1 MPEIHVLPKDIAE
14 LIAAGEV
21 IERPASVLKELT
33 ENAIDSGAKRITA
46 EMKRGGV
53 LYLRVTDDGCGIA
66 PDQVRTAFL
75 RHATSKI
82 NTAEDLETIFTLG
95 FRGEALAS
103 ICAVSRTEVLTR
115 QAGAEM
121 GVHYAIEGGE
131 ETVCEQSG
139 CPEGTTVIVRDLFYN
154 VPVRAGFLKKDT
166 AEGNAA
172 ANIFQKIA
180 LSHPEIS
187 FRLIRENKTEF
198 VTPGDGELFSA
209 IYAIFGKDF
218 ARDLL
223 PVQYSESENGGIK
236 VSGYVMK
243 PLYARANRSHQ
254 LFFVNGRSVRSFTL
268 ITAIEEAYKT
278 LIMTGKYPA
287 CVLTV
292 TLPPR
297 IVDVNMHP
305 TKAEVRF
312 SDEKRVYNAVYFAVL
327 GSLEQNHLIYEFRLP
342 EDEKPAAVQQRA
354 VQQQIEAPKKPHRDW
369 FAPVAGTDDN
379 TPAPLF
385 QKPVQAQPVIPA
397 ENAPIS
403 ENKPPVSVQT
413 KPEPIAVPK
422 PAAPQPVVTAA
433 PQPSAIS
440 EALKAFPSLTA
451 QAPVP
456 PPPAEPPVM
465 EPEAAEPIAAGAAPE
480 PEKTA
485 AVPIPDELPVAPEAR
500 NQVLSA
506 VRRASIKVV
515 GELFNNYVLAEAGEQ
530 FVMIDKH
537 AAHERILFERFRTR
551 ECKDRQTLLKPVQVL
566 LTADEISALQ
576 ELEDTLEKCG
586 FTFDFSNAPVVQMTG
601 VPLSCAELDLDQI
614 AADLAANC
622 RKHHA
627 QPDLHLLDDMFHDLA
642 CKAAIRAGDHN
653 TLEELQS
660 LAVQVW
666 ENDRIRHCPHGR
678 PVMFLLSKYQ
688 IEKQFKR
695 IQN

>member
-33 ENAIDSGAKRITA
+33 ENAIDAGAKRITA
-46 EMKRGGV
+46 ELKRGGA

-66 PDQVRTAFL
+66 PEQVKTAFL

-82 NTAEDLETIFTLG
+82 QTAEDLETIFTLG

-103 ICAVSRTEVLTR
+103 ICAVSRMEILTR
-115 QAGAEM
+115 QKGAEY
-121 GVHYAIEGGE
+121 GTHYALEGGE
-131 ETVCEQSG
+131 ETAFEQSG
-139 CPEGTTVIVRDLFYN
+139 CPEGTTVVVRDLFYN

-209 IYAIFGKDF
+209 VYAIFGKDF

-223 PVQYSESENGGIK
+223 PVRYQEQENGG
-236 VSGYVMK
+236 VSVEGYVMK
-243 PLYARANRSHQ
+243 PLFARPNRAHQ

-268 ITAIEEAYKT
+268 ISAIEEAYKT

-287 CVLTV
+287 CVLMLRV
-292 TLPPR
+292 SPR

-312 SDEKRVYNAVYFAVL
+312 SDEKRIYNAVYFAVL
-327 GSLEQNHLIYEFRLP
+327 GALEQNHLVYEFQLP
-342 EDEKPAAVQQRA
+342 QQEQPRSSVSGAPAPPAQPKITPQIFTPQRP
-354 VQQQIEAPKKPHRDW
+354 QRDW
-369 FAPVAGTDDN
+369 FAPVAGSDDN

-385 QKPVQAQPVIPA
+385 AKQAVQGSDRQPGRAAEQPAETMPAAQPEQPVPAKPEKIPVP
-397 ENAPIS
+397 ER
-403 ENKPPVSVQT
+403 
-413 KPEPIAVPK
+413 KPEPAK
-422 PAAPQPVVTAA
+422 PV
-433 PQPSAIS
+433 IS
-440 EALKAFPSLTA
+440 EALKAFPDLIA
-451 QAPVP
+451 Q
-456 PPPAEPPVM
+456 
-465 EPEAAEPIAAGAAPE
+465 
-480 PEKTA
+480 A
-485 AVPIPDELPVAPEAR
+485 AVPVRPAPAVPPQPESAAPSVLPDEPEAR
-500 NQVLSA
+500 NAAISA
-506 VRRASIKVV
+506 VQREKITVI
-515 GELFNNYVLAEAGEQ
+515 GELFENYGLAEAGEQ

-537 AAHERILFERFRTR
+537 AAHEHILFERFRTR
-551 ECKDRQTLLKPVQVL
+551 ECRDRQTLLTPVRVL

-576 ELEDTLEKCG
+576 EMEDTLLGCG
-586 FTFDFSNAPVVQMTG
+586 FTFDFSESPVVQLTG

-614 AADLAANC
+614 ASDLAANC
-622 RKHHA
+622 AKHQA

-642 CKAAIRAGDHN
+642 CKAAIRAGTHN
-653 TLEELQS
+653 TREELQS

-666 ENDRIRHCPHGR
+666 ENERIRHCPHGR
-678 PVMFLLSKYQ
+678 PVLFLLSKYQ
-688 IEKQFKR
+688 IEKQFRR
-695 IQN
+695 IQD

>member
-33 ENAIDSGAKRITA
+33 ENAIDAGAKRITA
-46 EMKRGGV
+46 ELKRGGV

-66 PDQVRTAFL
+66 PEQVRTAFL

-82 NTAEDLETIFTLG
+82 QTAEDLETIFTLG

-103 ICAVSRTEVLTR
+103 ICAVSRMEILTR
-115 QAGAEM
+115 QSGAEY
-121 GVHYAIEGGE
+121 GTHYMLEGGE
-131 ETVCEQSG
+131 ETVFEQSG
-139 CPEGTTVIVRDLFYN
+139 CPEGTTVVVRDLFYN

-209 IYAIFGKDF
+209 VYAIFGKDF

-223 PVQYSESENGGIK
+223 PVKYQEQENGGIS
-236 VSGYVMK
+236 VDGYVMK
-243 PLYARANRSHQ
+243 PLYSRPNRAHQ

-268 ITAIEEAYKT
+268 ISAIEEAYKT

-287 CVLTV
+287 CVLMV
-292 TLPPR
+292 RVSPR

-312 SDEKRVYNAVYFAVL
+312 SDEKRIYNAVYFAVL
-327 GSLEQNHLIYEFRLP
+327 SALEQNHLVYEFQLP
-342 EDEKPAAVQQRA
+342 QPEQPQAAGIPAPPVTPKITPQIYTPQRP
-354 VQQQIEAPKKPHRDW
+354 QRDW
-369 FAPVAGTDDN
+369 HAPVAGTDDN

-385 QKPVQAQPVIPA
+385 AKPAAVPQTQQSVPDMPQPVQPAVNVQPVQPLPQEIPAEHAASAPVPEPPAPPVIP
-397 ENAPIS
+397 
-403 ENKPPVSVQT
+403 
-413 KPEPIAVPK
+413 
-422 PAAPQPVVTAA
+422 
-433 PQPSAIS
+433 
-440 EALKAFPSLTA
+440 EALKAFPDLIA
-451 QAPVP
+451 QPAAPVRP
-456 PPPAEPPVM
+456 MPTEVPAVPQET
-465 EPEAAEPIAAGAAPE
+465 AAAAPS
-480 PEKTA
+480 
-485 AVPIPDELPVAPEAR
+485 VLPDEPEAR
-500 NQVLSA
+500 NAAISA
-506 VRRASIKVV
+506 IQREKITVI
-515 GELFNNYVLAEAGEQ
+515 GELFDNYVLAEAGEQ

-551 ECKDRQTLLKPVQVL
+551 ECRDRQTLLTPVRVL

-576 ELEDTLEKCG
+576 EMQETLLGCG
-586 FTFDFSNAPVVQMTG
+586 FTFDFSEAPVVLLTG

-622 RKHHA
+622 ARHQS

-642 CKAAIRAGDHN
+642 CKAAIRAGTHN
-653 TLEELQS
+653 TKEELQS

-666 ENDRIRHCPHGR
+666 ENEQIRHCPHGR

-695 IQN
+695 IQD

>member
-33 ENAIDSGAKRITA
+33 ENAIDAGAKRITA

-66 PDQVRTAFL
+66 PEQVRTAFL

-82 NTAEDLETIFTLG
+82 STAEDLDSIFTLG

-115 QAGAEM
+115 QQGAEL
-121 GVHYAIEGGE
+121 GVHYMLEGGE
-131 ETVCEQSG
+131 ETAFEQSG
-139 CPEGTTVIVRDLFYN
+139 CPEGTTVIVRDLFFN
-154 VPVRAGFLKKDT
+154 VPVRAGFLKKDV

-198 VTPGDGELFSA
+198 VTPGDGRLYSA

-223 PVQYSESENGGIK
+223 PVQYAEEENGG
-236 VSGYVMK
+236 VTVDGYIMK
-243 PLYARANRSHQ
+243 PLYARPNRAHQ

-268 ITAIEEAYKT
+268 ISAIEEAYKT

-287 CVLTV
+287 CVLRV
-292 TLPPR
+292 QVSPR

-312 SDEKRVYNAVYFAVL
+312 SDEKRLYHAVYFAVL
-327 GSLEQNHLIYEFRLP
+327 SALEQNHLIYDFRLP
-342 EDEKPAAVQQRA
+342 QTESAPEQAQIPAAPVQQPA
-354 VQQQIEAPKKPHRDW
+354 APVPQQRSVIPQIYTPQRPKTDW
-369 FAPVAGTDDN
+369 FAPVPGTDSN
-379 TPAPLF
+379 TPEPLF
-385 QKPVQAQPVIPA
+385 R
-397 ENAPIS
+397 
-403 ENKPPVSVQT
+403 
-413 KPEPIAVPK
+413 KPEPVNMPQRPQEPEAPVPQMPPQQ
-422 PAAPQPVVTAA
+422 PAAP
-433 PQPSAIS
+433 
-440 EALKAFPSLTA
+440 
-451 QAPVP
+451 APVP
-456 PPPAEPPVM
+456 VPSAAMDAYPELRAQSPAPAEPRPA
-465 EPEAAEPIAAGAAPE
+465 PAPAG
-480 PEKTA
+480 
-485 AVPIPDELPVAPEAR
+485 VLPDEPEAR
-500 NQVLSA
+500 NAAISA
-506 VRRASIKVV
+506 IQREKIKVI
-515 GELFNNYVLAEAGEQ
+515 GELFDLYVLAQAGEQ

-551 ECKDRQTLLKPVQVL
+551 ECRDRQTLLTPVRVL
-566 LTADEISALQ
+566 LTADEVTALQ
-576 ELEDTLEKCG
+576 EQAETLEGCG
-586 FTFDFSNAPVVQMTG
+586 FTFDFSEAPVVQMTG

-614 AADLAANC
+614 ASDLAANC
-622 RKHHA
+622 VRHHA

-642 CKAAIRAGDHN
+642 CKAAIKAGTHN
-653 TLEELQS
+653 TTEELQS

-666 ENDRIRHCPHGR
+666 ENEQIRHCPHGR

-695 IQN
+695 IQD

>member
-33 ENAIDSGAKRITA
+33 ENAIDAGAKRITA

-66 PDQVRTAFL
+66 PEQVRTAFL

-82 NTAEDLETIFTLG
+82 STAEDLETIFTLG

-115 QAGAEM
+115 QKDAEY
-121 GVHYAIEGGE
+121 GTHYQIEGGE
-131 ETVCEQSG
+131 ETAFEQSG
-139 CPEGTTVIVRDLFYN
+139 CPEGTTVVVRDLFYN

-187 FRLIRENKTEF
+187 FRLIRENRTEF
-198 VTPGDGELFSA
+198 VTPGDGQLYSA

-223 PVQYSESENGGIK
+223 PVHYAEEQQGGIT
-236 VSGYVMK
+236 VEGYVMK
-243 PLYARANRSHQ
+243 PLYSRPNRSHQ

-268 ITAIEEAYKT
+268 ISAIEEAYKT

-292 TLPPR
+292 QVSPR

-312 SDEKRVYNAVYFAVL
+312 SDEKRIYQAVYFAVL
-327 GSLEQNHLIYEFRLP
+327 GALEQNHLVYEFQLP
-342 EDEKPAAVQQRA
+342 QQDPAPAEASAGAIPPPPVPPRTVKPELYTPRRPQ
-354 VQQQIEAPKKPHRDW
+354 RDW
-369 FAPVAGTDDN
+369 YAPVAGTDSN

-385 QKPVQAQPVIPA
+385 EKQSAPQTVPVPDNPAPVSAMQPDVHVQAASPEPAPAPQNPAPAPVSIPQQTEPAKPVIP
-397 ENAPIS
+397 
-403 ENKPPVSVQT
+403 
-413 KPEPIAVPK
+413 
-422 PAAPQPVVTAA
+422 
-433 PQPSAIS
+433 
-440 EALKAFPSLTA
+440 EALKAFPELTA
-451 QAPVP
+451 QAPVTAP
-456 PPPAEPPVM
+456 PEPQISAP
-465 EPEAAEPIAAGAAPE
+465 AAPADPARSE
-480 PEKTA
+480 L
-485 AVPIPDELPVAPEAR
+485 PDEPEAR
-500 NQVLSA
+500 NAAISEIQRERITV
-506 VRRASIKVV
+506 I
-515 GELFNNYVLAEAGEQ
+515 GELFENYVLAEAGEQ

-551 ECKDRQTLLKPVQVL
+551 ECRDRQTLLTPVRIL

-576 ELEDTLEKCG
+576 EQQETLLGCG
-586 FTFDFSNAPVVQMTG
+586 FTFDFSESPVVLLTG

-622 RKHHA
+622 LKHHA

-642 CKAAIRAGDHN
+642 CKAAIRAGTHN
-653 TLEELQS
+653 TKAELQS

-666 ENDRIRHCPHGR
+666 ENEQIRHCPHGR

>member
-1 MPEIHVLPKDIAE
+1 MPEIHVLPKEIAE

-46 EMKRGGV
+46 ELKRGGV

-66 PDQVRTAFL
+66 PEQVRTAFL

-82 NTAEDLETIFTLG
+82 STAADLEMIFTLG

-115 QAGAEM
+115 QQGAEY
-121 GVHYAIEGGE
+121 GTHYCIAGGE
-131 ETVCEQSG
+131 ETVFEQSG
-139 CPEGTTVIVRDLFYN
+139 CPEGTTVVVRDLFYN

-198 VTPGDGELFSA
+198 VTPGDGELYSA

-223 PVQYSESENGGIK
+223 PVKYQEQENGGIT

-243 PLYARANRSHQ
+243 PLYARPNRSHQ
-254 LFFVNGRSVRSFTL
+254 LFFINGRSVRSFTL
-268 ITAIEEAYKT
+268 ISAIEEAYKT

-292 TLPPR
+292 TVSPR

-312 SDEKRVYNAVYFAVL
+312 SDEKRIYHAVYFAVL
-327 GSLEQNHLIYEFRLP
+327 GALEQHNLIYEFQLP
-342 EDEKPAAVQQRA
+342 EQQKSA
-354 VQQQIEAPKKPHRDW
+354 EQPPVLPKITPQIDTPQRPKQDW
-369 FAPVAGTDDN
+369 FAPVAGTDSN

-385 QKPVQAQPVIPA
+385 EKQAAVPHTQDAPAASAPIPVSRPVVPAEPQHQQPVPQKPVIP
-397 ENAPIS
+397 E
-403 ENKPPVSVQT
+403 T
-413 KPEPIAVPK
+413 
-422 PAAPQPVVTAA
+422 
-433 PQPSAIS
+433 
-440 EALKAFPSLTA
+440 LKAFPELTA
-451 QAPVP
+451 QPAVPVRP
-456 PPPAEPPVM
+456 MPETIPVSKPEPPAQEL
-465 EPEAAEPIAAGAAPE
+465 
-480 PEKTA
+480 
-485 AVPIPDELPVAPEAR
+485 PDEPEAR
-500 NQVLSA
+500 NEAISA
-506 VRRASIKVV
+506 IRSEKITVI
-515 GELFNNYVLAEAGEQ
+515 GELFENYVLAEAGEQ

-537 AAHERILFERFRTR
+537 AAHERILFERFRNR
-551 ECKDRQTLLKPVQVL
+551 ECRDRQQLLTPVRVL
-566 LTADEISALQ
+566 LTADELSALQ
-576 ELEDTLEKCG
+576 EQEETLLGCG
-586 FTFDFSNAPVVQMTG
+586 FTFDFSEAPVAELTG
-601 VPLSCAELDLDQI
+601 VPLSCAELDLDRI
-614 AADLAANC
+614 ASDLAANC
-622 RKHHA
+622 LKNQT
-627 QPDLHLLDDMFHDLA
+627 QPDMHLLDDMFHDLA
-642 CKAAIRAGDHN
+642 CKAAIRAGTHN
-653 TLEELQS
+653 TKEELQS

-666 ENDRIRHCPHGR
+666 ENDQIRHCPHGR
-678 PVMFLLSKYQ
+678 PVLFLLSKYQ

-695 IQN
+695 IQ

>member
-33 ENAIDSGAKRITA
+33 ENAIDAGAKRITA
-46 EMKRGGV
+46 ELKRGGV

-66 PDQVRTAFL
+66 PEQVKTAFL

-82 NTAEDLETIFTLG
+82 QTAEDLESIFTLG

-103 ICAVSRTEVLTR
+103 ICAVSRMEILTR
-115 QAGAEM
+115 QKGAEY
-121 GVHYAIEGGE
+121 GTHFALEGGE
-131 ETVCEQSG
+131 ETAFEQSG
-139 CPEGTTVIVRDLFYN
+139 CPEGTTVVVRDLFYN

-198 VTPGDGELFSA
+198 VTPGDGQLYSA
-209 IYAIFGKDF
+209 VYAIFGKDF

-223 PVQYSESENGGIK
+223 PVRYQEQESGGIT
-236 VSGYVMK
+236 VGGYVIK
-243 PLYARANRSHQ
+243 PLYSRPNRSHQ

-268 ITAIEEAYKT
+268 ISAIEEAYKT

-292 TLPPR
+292 TVPPR

-312 SDEKRVYNAVYFAVL
+312 SDEKRIYNAVYFAVL
-327 GSLEQNHLIYEFRLP
+327 GALEQNHLIYEFRLP
-342 EDEKPAAVQQRA
+342 EEQRPAEQPPVQPKITPQIYTPKRP
-354 VQQQIEAPKKPHRDW
+354 QQDW
-369 FAPVAGTDDN
+369 FAPVAGTDSN

-385 QKPVQAQPVIPA
+385 EKKPPLPAAAPAAITAAEQPHNPVPAVPVQPHTAPPQIPEKPVIP
-397 ENAPIS
+397 
-403 ENKPPVSVQT
+403 
-413 KPEPIAVPK
+413 
-422 PAAPQPVVTAA
+422 
-433 PQPSAIS
+433 
-440 EALKAFPSLTA
+440 EALRAFPELTA

-456 PPPAEPPVM
+456 VRPM
-465 EPEAAEPIAAGAAPE
+465 PETVPAAEKESEPMPSAPQE
-480 PEKTA
+480 L
-485 AVPIPDELPVAPEAR
+485 PDEPEAR
-500 NQVLSA
+500 NAAISA
-506 VRRASIKVV
+506 IRRETITVI
-515 GELFNNYVLAEAGEQ
+515 GELFDNYVLAQAGEQ

-551 ECKDRQTLLKPVQVL
+551 ECRDRQQLLTPVRVL
-566 LTADEISALQ
+566 LTADEIAALQ
-576 ELEDTLEKCG
+576 EQQETLLGCG
-586 FTFDFSNAPVVQMTG
+586 FTFDFGEAPVVQLTG

-622 RKHHA
+622 LKNQA
-627 QPDLHLLDDMFHDLA
+627 QPDMHLLDDMFHDLA
-642 CKAAIRAGDHN
+642 CKAAIRAGTHN
-653 TLEELQS
+653 TKEELQS

-666 ENDRIRHCPHGR
+666 ENEQIRHCPHGR

-688 IEKQFKR
+688 IEKQFRR
-695 IQN
+695 IQD

>member
-33 ENAIDSGAKRITA
+33 ENAIDAGAKRITA
-46 EMKRGGV
+46 ELKRGGV

-66 PDQVRTAFL
+66 PEQVKTAFL

-82 NTAEDLETIFTLG
+82 QTAEDLETIFTLG

-103 ICAVSRTEVLTR
+103 ICAVSRMEILTR
-115 QAGAEM
+115 QKGAEY
-121 GVHYAIEGGE
+121 GTHYALEGGE
-131 ETVCEQSG
+131 ETAFEQSG
-139 CPEGTTVIVRDLFYN
+139 CPEGTTVVVRDLFYN

-209 IYAIFGKDF
+209 VYAIFGKDF

-223 PVQYSESENGGIK
+223 PVKYQEQENGGIS
-236 VSGYVMK
+236 VEGYVMK
-243 PLYARANRSHQ
+243 PLFARPNRAHQ

-268 ITAIEEAYKT
+268 ISAIEEAYKT

-287 CVLTV
+287 CVLMLRV
-292 TLPPR
+292 SPR

-312 SDEKRVYNAVYFAVL
+312 SDEKRIYNAVYFAVL
-327 GSLEQNHLIYEFRLP
+327 GALEQNHLVYEFQLP
-342 EDEKPAAVQQRA
+342 QQEQPRSSVSGAPAPPAQPKITPQIFTPQRP
-354 VQQQIEAPKKPHRDW
+354 QRDW
-369 FAPVAGTDDN
+369 FAPVAGSDDN

-385 QKPVQAQPVIPA
+385 AKQAVQGSDRQPGRAAEQPAETMPAAQPEQPVPAEPEKIPVPERKPQPAKPV
-397 ENAPIS
+397 
-403 ENKPPVSVQT
+403 
-413 KPEPIAVPK
+413 
-422 PAAPQPVVTAA
+422 
-433 PQPSAIS
+433 IS
-440 EALKAFPSLTA
+440 EALKAFPDLIA
-451 QAPVP
+451 Q
-456 PPPAEPPVM
+456 
-465 EPEAAEPIAAGAAPE
+465 
-480 PEKTA
+480 A
-485 AVPIPDELPVAPEAR
+485 AVPVRPASAVPPQPESAAPSVLPDEPEAR
-500 NQVLSA
+500 NAAISA
-506 VRRASIKVV
+506 VQREKITVI
-515 GELFNNYVLAEAGEQ
+515 GELFENYVLAEAGEQ

-551 ECKDRQTLLKPVQVL
+551 ECRDRQTLLTPVRVL

-576 ELEDTLEKCG
+576 EMEDTLLGCG
-586 FTFDFSNAPVVQMTG
+586 FTFDFSESPVVQLTG

-614 AADLAANC
+614 ASDLAANC
-622 RKHHA
+622 AKHQA

-642 CKAAIRAGDHN
+642 CKAAIRAGTHN
-653 TLEELQS
+653 TREELQS

-666 ENDRIRHCPHGR
+666 ENERIRHCPHGR
-678 PVMFLLSKYQ
+678 PVLFLLSKYQ
-688 IEKQFKR
+688 IEKQFRR
-695 IQN
+695 IQD

>member
-1 MPEIHVLPKDIAE
+1 MPEIHVLPKEIAE

-46 EMKRGGV
+46 ELKRGGV

-82 NTAEDLETIFTLG
+82 GTAEDLETIFTLG

-115 QAGAEM
+115 QTGADM
-121 GVHYAIEGGE
+121 GIHYAIEGGE
-131 ETVCEQSG
+131 ETAFEQSG

-198 VTPGDGELFSA
+198 VTPGDGQLFSA
-209 IYAIFGKDF
+209 IHTIYGKDF
-218 ARDLL
+218 ARDLI
-223 PVQYSESENGGIK
+223 PVQYSESENGGIT

-243 PLYARANRSHQ
+243 PLYARPNRSHQ
-254 LFFVNGRSVRSFTL
+254 LFFVNGRSVRSFSL
-268 ITAIEEAYKT
+268 ISAIEEAYKT
-278 LIMTGKYPA
+278 LIMTGKFPA

-292 TLPPR
+292 QVSPR

-312 SDEKRVYNAVYFAVL
+312 SDEKRIYNAVYFAVL
-327 GSLEQNHLIYEFRLP
+327 GALEQNHLIYEFRLP
-342 EDEKPAAVQQRA
+342 ETENPAAVQQRA
-354 VQQQIEAPKKPHRDW
+354 VQQQMEAPRRPQRDW
-369 FAPVAGTDDN
+369 FAPVAGTDNN

-385 QKPVQAQPVIPA
+385 EKPVQAQPEKREDTTIPA
-397 ENAPIS
+397 APTYQKPVQDIPAPPPAPI
-403 ENKPPVSVQT
+403 P
-413 KPEPIAVPK
+413 AAPK
-422 PAAPQPVVTAA
+422 PALSPAVT
-433 PQPSAIS
+433 
-440 EALKAFPSLTA
+440 EALKAFPTLTA
-451 QAPVP
+451 QAPAP
-456 PPPAEPPVM
+456 PVPAEKP
-465 EPEAAEPIAAGAAPE
+465 AAPVQN
-480 PEKTA
+480 P
-485 AVPIPDELPVAPEAR
+485 VPQELPDEPEAR

-506 VRRASIKVV
+506 VQREPIKVI

-566 LTADEISALQ
+566 LTADEITALQ
-576 ELEDTLEKCG
+576 ELSETLENCG
-586 FTFDFSNAPVVQMTG
+586 FTFDFSQSPVVQMTG

-622 RKHHA
+622 RKHQA

-642 CKAAIRAGDHN
+642 CKAAIRAGDRN
-653 TLEELQS
+653 TTEELQA

-666 ENDRIRHCPHGR
+666 ENEQIRHCPHGR

-688 IEKQFKR
+688 VEKQFKR

>member
-1 MPEIHVLPKDIAE
+1 MPEIHVLPKDISE

-33 ENAIDSGAKRITA
+33 ENAVDAGAKRITA
-46 EMKRGGV
+46 EIKRGGV

-66 PDQVRTAFL
+66 PEQVRTAFL

-82 NTAEDLETIFTLG
+82 RQAEDLETIFTLG

-103 ICAVSRTEVLTR
+103 ICAVSRMEILTR
-115 QAGAEM
+115 QQGAEYGTHFAM
-121 GVHYAIEGGE
+121 EGGE
-131 ETVCEQSG
+131 ETAFEQSG
-139 CPEGTTVIVRDLFYN
+139 CPEGTTVVVRDLFYN

-172 ANIFQKIA
+172 ANIFQKLAI
-180 LSHPEIS
+180 SHPEIS

-198 VTPGDGELFSA
+198 VTPGDGQLYSA
-209 IYAIFGKDF
+209 VYAIFGRDF

-223 PVQYSESENGGIK
+223 PVQYAEETQGGIR
-236 VSGYVMK
+236 VEGYIMK
-243 PLYARANRSHQ
+243 PLYARPNRAHQ

-268 ITAIEEAYKT
+268 INAIEDAYKT

-292 TLPPR
+292 TVSPR

-312 SDEKRVYNAVYFAVL
+312 SDEKRIYNAVYFAVL
-327 GSLEQNHLIYEFRLP
+327 GALEQNHLIYEFRIPQP
-342 EDEKPAAVQQRA
+342 EQPAGQPPQPPQIRPQIVQPQRP
-354 VQQQIEAPKKPHRDW
+354 QRDW

-379 TPAPLF
+379 TPAPLIPKE
-385 QKPVQAQPVIPA
+385 QPAPQMQQTPVPQPAGVTDIPQPAPMPQETPAAAESSAPAPVHAAPQPAPVQPAPPVIPA
-397 ENAPIS
+397 
-403 ENKPPVSVQT
+403 
-413 KPEPIAVPK
+413 
-422 PAAPQPVVTAA
+422 
-433 PQPSAIS
+433 
-440 EALKAFPSLTA
+440 ALRAFPDLTA
-451 QAPVP
+451 QPAPA
-456 PPPAEPPVM
+456 PAPAPSS
-465 EPEAAEPIAAGAAPE
+465 AAS
-480 PEKTA
+480 
-485 AVPIPDELPVAPEAR
+485 ELPEEPEAR
-500 NQVLSA
+500 NAALSA
-506 VRRASIKVV
+506 ISREPIRVI
-515 GELFNNYVLAEAGEQ
+515 GELFDNYVLAEAGEQ

-551 ECKDRQTLLKPVQVL
+551 ECRDRQTLLTPVRVL
-566 LTADEISALQ
+566 LTADETSALR
-576 ELEDTLEKCG
+576 EAEENLAGCG
-586 FTFDFSNAPVVQMTG
+586 FTFDFSEAPVVQLTG

-622 RKHHA
+622 VKQQA

-642 CKAAIRAGDHN
+642 CKAAIRAGTHN
-653 TLEELQS
+653 TTEELQS

-666 ENDRIRHCPHGR
+666 ENEQIRHCPHGR

-695 IQN
+695 IQD

>member
-33 ENAIDSGAKRITA
+33 ENAIDAGAKRITA
-46 EMKRGGV
+46 ELKRGGV

-66 PDQVRTAFL
+66 PEQVKTAFL

-82 NTAEDLETIFTLG
+82 TTAEDLETIFTLG

-103 ICAVSRTEVLTR
+103 ICAVSRMEILTR
-115 QAGAEM
+115 QKGAEY
-121 GVHYAIEGGE
+121 GTHYALEGGE
-131 ETVCEQSG
+131 ETAFEQSG
-139 CPEGTTVIVRDLFYN
+139 CPEGTTVVVRDLFYN

-209 IYAIFGKDF
+209 VYAIFGKDF

-223 PVQYSESENGGIK
+223 PVKYSETENGGIS
-236 VSGYVMK
+236 VEGYVMK
-243 PLYARANRSHQ
+243 PLYSRPNRAHQ

-268 ITAIEEAYKT
+268 ISAIEEAYKT

-287 CVLTV
+287 CVLMIRV
-292 TLPPR
+292 SPR

-312 SDEKRVYNAVYFAVL
+312 SDEKRIYNAVYFAVL
-327 GSLEQNHLIYEFRLP
+327 SALEQNHLVYEFRLP
-342 EDEKPAAVQQRA
+342 QQEQPREAEKPVPPVQPKITPQIYTPQRP
-354 VQQQIEAPKKPHRDW
+354 QRDW
-369 FAPVAGTDDN
+369 HAPVSGSDDN
-379 TPAPLF
+379 TPSPLFAKQQAEPVPMQHLQAESAPLR
-385 QKPVQAQPVIPA
+385 QP
-397 ENAPIS
+397 ENP
-403 ENKPPVSVQT
+403 
-413 KPEPIAVPK
+413 
-422 PAAPQPVVTAA
+422 VTAA
-433 PQPSAIS
+433 PVHMPEQKPEPAKPVIPES
-440 EALKAFPSLTA
+440 LKAFPDLIA
-451 QAPVP
+451 QPAVPVRP
-456 PPPAEPPVM
+456 MPAEVP
-465 EPEAAEPIAAGAAPE
+465 AAPPQHTAPAVLPEE
-480 PEKTA
+480 PT
-485 AVPIPDELPVAPEAR
+485 AR
-500 NQVLSA
+500 NAAISA
-506 VRRASIKVV
+506 IQREKITVI
-515 GELFNNYVLAEAGEQ
+515 GELFDNYVLAQAGEQ

-551 ECKDRQTLLKPVQVL
+551 ECRDRQTLLTPVRVL

-576 ELEDTLEKCG
+576 DMEETLLGCG
-586 FTFDFSNAPVVQMTG
+586 FTFDFSESPVVQLTG

-622 RKHHA
+622 AKHQL

-642 CKAAIRAGDHN
+642 CKAAIRAGTHN
-653 TLEELQS
+653 TKEELQS

-666 ENDRIRHCPHGR
+666 ENEQIRHCPHGR
-678 PVMFLLSKYQ
+678 PVLFLLSKYQ

-695 IQN
+695 IQD

>member
-33 ENAIDSGAKRITA
+33 ENAIDAGAKRITA

-66 PDQVRTAFL
+66 PEQVRTAFL

-82 NTAEDLETIFTLG
+82 QTADDLETIFTLG

-103 ICAVSRTEVLTR
+103 ICAVSRTEILTR
-115 QAGAEM
+115 QKGAGYGTHFAT
-121 GVHYAIEGGE
+121 EGGE
-131 ETVCEQSG
+131 ETVFEQSG
-139 CPEGTTVIVRDLFYN
+139 CPEGTTVVVRDLFYN

-172 ANIFQKIA
+172 AGIFQKIA

-198 VTPGDGELFSA
+198 VTPGDGQLYSA

-223 PVQYSESENGGIK
+223 PVHYAEEQQGGIT
-236 VSGYVMK
+236 VDGYVMK
-243 PLYARANRSHQ
+243 PLYARPNRAHQ

-268 ITAIEEAYKT
+268 MTAIEDAYKT
-278 LIMTGKYPA
+278 LIMTGKFPA
-287 CVLTV
+287 CVLNV
-292 TLPPR
+292 QVSPR

-312 SDEKRVYNAVYFAVL
+312 SDEKRIYHAVYFAVL
-327 GSLEQNHLIYEFRLP
+327 GALEQNHLVYEFRLP
-342 EDEKPAAVQQRA
+342 ESAAPENRPPVQPAITPQIYTPQRP
-354 VQQQIEAPKKPHRDW
+354 QRDW
-369 FAPVAGTDDN
+369 FAPAAGTDTN
-379 TPAPLF
+379 TPAPLIPKEPAPAVQQSQPEAVPRPIIQQPAASAPAPAVPP
-385 QKPVQAQPVIPA
+385 QKPV
-397 ENAPIS
+397 
-403 ENKPPVSVQT
+403 
-413 KPEPIAVPK
+413 
-422 PAAPQPVVTAA
+422 
-433 PQPSAIS
+433 IS
-440 EALKAFPSLTA
+440 EALKAFPDLTA
-451 QAPVP
+451 QPAAEKQPEPIPAPVQQSA
-456 PPPAEPPVM
+456 PAEL
-465 EPEAAEPIAAGAAPE
+465 PEE
-480 PEKTA
+480 
-485 AVPIPDELPVAPEAR
+485 PEAR
-500 NQVLSA
+500 NEAISA
-506 VRRASIKVV
+506 IQREKITVI
-515 GELFNNYVLAEAGEQ
+515 GELFDNYVLAEAGEQ

-551 ECKDRQTLLKPVQVL
+551 ECRDRQQLLTPVRVL
-566 LTADEISALQ
+566 LTGDEITALQ
-576 ELEDTLEKCG
+576 EMEKTLLGCG
-586 FTFDFSNAPVVQMTG
+586 FTFDFSETPVVLLTG

-622 RKHHA
+622 AKHRS

-642 CKAAIRAGDHN
+642 CKAAIRAGTHN
-653 TLEELQS
+653 TKEELQS

-666 ENDRIRHCPHGR
+666 ENEQIRHCPHGR
-678 PVMFLLSKYQ
+678 PVLFLLSKYQ

>member
-33 ENAIDSGAKRITA
+33 ENAIDAGAKRITA
-46 EMKRGGV
+46 ELKRGGV

-66 PDQVRTAFL
+66 PEQVRTAFL

-82 NTAEDLETIFTLG
+82 QTAEDLETIFTLG

-103 ICAVSRTEVLTR
+103 ICAVSRMEILTR
-115 QAGAEM
+115 QSGAEY
-121 GVHYAIEGGE
+121 GTHYMLEGGE
-131 ETVCEQSG
+131 ETVFEQSG
-139 CPEGTTVIVRDLFYN
+139 CPEGTTVVVRDLFYN

-209 IYAIFGKDF
+209 VYAIFGKDF

-223 PVQYSESENGGIK
+223 PVKYQEQENGGIS
-236 VSGYVMK
+236 VDGYVMK
-243 PLYARANRSHQ
+243 PLYSRPNRAHQ

-268 ITAIEEAYKT
+268 ISAIEEAYKT

-287 CVLTV
+287 CVLMV
-292 TLPPR
+292 RVSPR

-312 SDEKRVYNAVYFAVL
+312 SDEKRIYNAVYFAVL
-327 GSLEQNHLIYEFRLP
+327 SALEQNHLVYEFQLP
-342 EDEKPAAVQQRA
+342 QPEQPQPAAGIPAPPVTPKITPQIYTPQRS
-354 VQQQIEAPKKPHRDW
+354 QRDW
-369 FAPVAGTDDN
+369 HAPVAGTDDN

-385 QKPVQAQPVIPA
+385 AKPAAVPQTQQSVPDMPQPVQPAVNVQPVQPLPQEIPAEHAASAPVPEPPAPPVIP
-397 ENAPIS
+397 
-403 ENKPPVSVQT
+403 
-413 KPEPIAVPK
+413 
-422 PAAPQPVVTAA
+422 
-433 PQPSAIS
+433 
-440 EALKAFPSLTA
+440 EALKAFPDLIA
-451 QAPVP
+451 QPAAPVRP
-456 PPPAEPPVM
+456 MPAEVP
-465 EPEAAEPIAAGAAPE
+465 AAPQE
-480 PEKTA
+480 TA
-485 AVPIPDELPVAPEAR
+485 AAAPSVLPDEPEAR
-500 NQVLSA
+500 NAAISA
-506 VRRASIKVV
+506 IQREKITVI
-515 GELFNNYVLAEAGEQ
+515 GELFDNYVLAEAGEQ

-551 ECKDRQTLLKPVQVL
+551 ECRDRQTLLTPVRVL
-566 LTADEISALQ
+566 LTTDEISALQ
-576 ELEDTLEKCG
+576 EMEQTLLGCG
-586 FTFDFSNAPVVQMTG
+586 FTFDFSEAPVVLLTG

-622 RKHHA
+622 ARHQS

-642 CKAAIRAGDHN
+642 CKAAIRAGTHN
-653 TLEELQS
+653 TKEELQS

-666 ENDRIRHCPHGR
+666 ENEQIRHCPHGR

-695 IQN
+695 IQD

>member
-33 ENAIDSGAKRITA
+33 ENAIDAGAKRITA
-46 EMKRGGV
+46 ELKRGGV

-66 PDQVRTAFL
+66 PEQVRTAFL

-82 NTAEDLETIFTLG
+82 QTAEDLETIFTLG

-115 QAGAEM
+115 QQGAEY
-121 GVHYAIEGGE
+121 GTHYQIEGGE
-131 ETVCEQSG
+131 ETAFEQSG
-139 CPEGTTVIVRDLFYN
+139 CPEGTTVVVRDLFYN

-198 VTPGDGELFSA
+198 VTPGDGKLFSA
-209 IYAIFGKDF
+209 VHAIFGKDF

-223 PVQYSESENGGIK
+223 PVQYQEQEQGGIS
-236 VSGYVMK
+236 VEGYVMK
-243 PLYARANRSHQ
+243 PLYARPNRSHQ

-268 ITAIEEAYKT
+268 ISAIEEAYKT

-287 CVLTV
+287 CVLRIQV
-292 TLPPR
+292 SPR

-312 SDEKRVYNAVYFAVL
+312 SDEKRIYHAVYYAVIAA
-327 GSLEQNHLIYEFRLP
+327 LEQNQLVYEFRIP
-342 EDEKPAAVQQRA
+342 QQEPPAAEKPAPAPQRT
-354 VQQQIEAPKKPHRDW
+354 VRPELIAPKRPQRDW
-369 FAPVAGTDDN
+369 FAPVPGTDDN

-385 QKPVQAQPVIPA
+385 EKKQAPAPEQPAPV
-397 ENAPIS
+397 
-403 ENKPPVSVQT
+403 
-413 KPEPIAVPK
+413 PEPAVVPQEPVRLPATEA
-422 PAAPQPVVTAA
+422 PAAPVPPKPVHT
-433 PQPSAIS
+433 
-440 EALKAFPSLTA
+440 EALKAFPDLTA
-451 QAPVP
+451 QPVRP
-456 PPPAEPPVM
+456 EPPAVREMPAKPEPVQQINP
-465 EPEAAEPIAAGAAPE
+465 AGADL
-480 PEKTA
+480 
-485 AVPIPDELPVAPEAR
+485 PDEPEAR
-500 NQVLSA
+500 NTVLSEIQRDPIT
-506 VRRASIKVV
+506 VI
-515 GELFNNYVLAEAGEQ
+515 GELFENYVLAEAGEQ
-530 FVMIDKH
+530 LVIIDKH
-537 AAHERILFERFRTR
+537 AAHERILFERFRRR
-551 ECKDRQTLLKPVQVL
+551 ECKDRQTLLTPVRVL

-576 ELEDTLEKCG
+576 EQTETLEGCG
-586 FTFDFSNAPVVQMTG
+586 FTFDFSEAPVVQLTG

-622 RKHHA
+622 VKHHA
-627 QPDLHLLDDMFHDLA
+627 QPDLHLLDDLFHDLA
-642 CKAAIRAGDHN
+642 CKAAIRTGTHN
-653 TLEELQS
+653 TKEELQS

-666 ENDRIRHCPHGR
+666 GNSQIRHCPHGR
-678 PVMFLLSKYQ
+678 PVMFLLSRYQ
-688 IEKQFKR
+688 LEKQFKR

>member
-33 ENAIDSGAKRITA
+33 ENAIDAGAKRITA

-66 PDQVRTAFL
+66 PEQVRTAFL

-82 NTAEDLETIFTLG
+82 QTADDLETIFTLG

-103 ICAVSRTEVLTR
+103 ICAVSRTEILTR
-115 QAGAEM
+115 QKGAGYGTHFAT
-121 GVHYAIEGGE
+121 EGGE
-131 ETVCEQSG
+131 ETVFEQSG
-139 CPEGTTVIVRDLFYN
+139 CPEGTTVVVRDLFYN

-172 ANIFQKIA
+172 AGIFQKIA

-198 VTPGDGELFSA
+198 VTPGDGQLYSA

-223 PVQYSESENGGIK
+223 PVHYAEEQQGGIT
-236 VSGYVMK
+236 VDGYVMK
-243 PLYARANRSHQ
+243 PLYARPNRAHQ

-268 ITAIEEAYKT
+268 MTAIEDAYKT
-278 LIMTGKYPA
+278 LIMTGKFPA
-287 CVLTV
+287 CVLNV
-292 TLPPR
+292 QVSPR

-312 SDEKRVYNAVYFAVL
+312 SDEKRIYHAVYFAVL
-327 GSLEQNHLIYEFRLP
+327 GALEQNHLVYEFRLP
-342 EDEKPAAVQQRA
+342 ESAAPENRPPVQPAITPQIYTPQRP
-354 VQQQIEAPKKPHRDW
+354 QRDW
-369 FAPVAGTDDN
+369 FAPAAGTDTN
-379 TPAPLF
+379 TPAPLIPKEPAPAVQQSQPEAVPRPIIQQPAAPAPAPAVPP
-385 QKPVQAQPVIPA
+385 QKPV
-397 ENAPIS
+397 
-403 ENKPPVSVQT
+403 
-413 KPEPIAVPK
+413 
-422 PAAPQPVVTAA
+422 
-433 PQPSAIS
+433 IS
-440 EALKAFPSLTA
+440 EALKAFPDLTA
-451 QAPVP
+451 QPAAEKQPEPIPAPVQQSA
-456 PPPAEPPVM
+456 PAEL
-465 EPEAAEPIAAGAAPE
+465 PEE
-480 PEKTA
+480 
-485 AVPIPDELPVAPEAR
+485 PEAR
-500 NQVLSA
+500 NEAISA
-506 VRRASIKVV
+506 IQREKITVI
-515 GELFNNYVLAEAGEQ
+515 GELFDNYVLAEAGEQ

-551 ECKDRQTLLKPVQVL
+551 ECRDRQQLLTPVRVL
-566 LTADEISALQ
+566 LTADEITALQ
-576 ELEDTLEKCG
+576 EMEETLLGCG
-586 FTFDFSNAPVVQMTG
+586 FTFDFSETPVVLLTG

-622 RKHHA
+622 AKHRS

-642 CKAAIRAGDHN
+642 CKAAIRAGTHN
-653 TLEELQS
+653 TKEELQS

-666 ENDRIRHCPHGR
+666 ENEQIRHCPHGR
-678 PVMFLLSKYQ
+678 PVLFLLSKYQ

>member
-1 MPEIHVLPKDIAE
+1 MNAASLRKETPVPEIHVLPKDIAE

-33 ENAIDSGAKRITA
+33 ENAIDAGAKRITA
-46 EMKRGGV
+46 ELKRGGV

-66 PDQVRTAFL
+66 PEQVRTAFL

-82 NTAEDLETIFTLG
+82 STAEDLETIFTLG

-115 QAGAEM
+115 QQGAEY
-121 GVHYAIEGGE
+121 GTHYRIEGGE
-131 ETVCEQSG
+131 ETAFEQSG
-139 CPEGTTVIVRDLFYN
+139 CPEGTTVVVRDLFYN

-198 VTPGDGELFSA
+198 VTPGDGELYSA
-209 IYAIFGKDF
+209 IYAIFGRDF

-223 PVQYSESENGGIK
+223 PVRYQEQENGGIT
-236 VSGYVMK
+236 VGGYVMK
-243 PLYARANRSHQ
+243 PLYARPNRSHQ
-254 LFFVNGRSVRSFTL
+254 LFFINGRSVRSFTL
-268 ITAIEEAYKT
+268 ISAIEEAYKT

-292 TLPPR
+292 NVSPR

-312 SDEKRVYNAVYFAVL
+312 SDEKRLFNAVYFAVL
-327 GSLEQNHLIYEFRLP
+327 SALEQHHLIYEFQLP
-342 EDEKPAAVQQRA
+342 EQQKPAEQPPVPPRITPQIYTPQR
-354 VQQQIEAPKKPHRDW
+354 PKQDW
-369 FAPVAGTDDN
+369 FAPVAGTDSN

-385 QKPVQAQPVIPA
+385 EKAQPVPPPA
-397 ENAPIS
+397 PVRMPEQPHDPAP
-403 ENKPPVSVQT
+403 
-413 KPEPIAVPK
+413 A
-422 PAAPQPVVTAA
+422 
-433 PQPSAIS
+433 
-440 EALKAFPSLTA
+440 
-451 QAPVP
+451 APVP
-456 PPPAEPPVM
+456 PPQPFPQKPVIPETLRAFPELTAQPAVPVRPMPETIPAEKPEPPVQ
-465 EPEAAEPIAAGAAPE
+465 EL
-480 PEKTA
+480 
-485 AVPIPDELPVAPEAR
+485 PDEPEAR
-500 NQVLSA
+500 NEAISA
-506 VRRASIKVV
+506 IRREPITVI
-515 GELFNNYVLAEAGEQ
+515 GELFDNYVLAQAGEQ

-551 ECKDRQTLLKPVQVL
+551 ECRDRQQLLTPVRVL
-566 LTADEISALQ
+566 LTADELSALQ
-576 ELEDTLEKCG
+576 EQQETLLGCG
-586 FTFDFSNAPVVQMTG
+586 FTFDFSEAPVVQLTG

-622 RKHHA
+622 LKNQA
-627 QPDLHLLDDMFHDLA
+627 QPDMHLLDDMFHDLA
-642 CKAAIRAGDHN
+642 CKAAIRAGTHN
-653 TLEELQS
+653 TKEELQS

-666 ENDRIRHCPHGR
+666 ENEQIRHCPHGR
-678 PVMFLLSKYQ
+678 PVLFLLSKYQ
-688 IEKQFKR
+688 IEKQFRR

>member
-1 MPEIHVLPKDIAE
+1 MPEIHVLPKDISE

-33 ENAIDSGAKRITA
+33 ENAVDAGAKRITA
-46 EMKRGGV
+46 EIKRGGV

-66 PDQVRTAFL
+66 PEQVRTAFL

-82 NTAEDLETIFTLG
+82 RQAEDLETIFTLG

-103 ICAVSRTEVLTR
+103 ICAVSRMEILTR
-115 QAGAEM
+115 QQGAEYGTHFAM
-121 GVHYAIEGGE
+121 EGGE
-131 ETVCEQSG
+131 ETVFEQSG
-139 CPEGTTVIVRDLFYN
+139 CPEGTTVVVRDLFYN

-172 ANIFQKIA
+172 ANIFQKLAI
-180 LSHPEIS
+180 SHPEIS

-198 VTPGDGELFSA
+198 VTPGDGQLYSA
-209 IYAIFGKDF
+209 IYAIFGRDF

-223 PVQYSESENGGIK
+223 PVQYAEESQGGIR
-236 VSGYVMK
+236 VEGYIMK
-243 PLYARANRSHQ
+243 PLYARPNRAHQ

-268 ITAIEEAYKT
+268 INAIEDAYKT

-292 TLPPR
+292 TVSPR

-312 SDEKRVYNAVYFAVL
+312 SDEKRIYNAVYFAVL
-327 GSLEQNHLIYEFRLP
+327 GALEQNHLIYEFRIPQP
-342 EDEKPAAVQQRA
+342 EQPAGQPPQPPQIRPQIVQPQRP
-354 VQQQIEAPKKPHRDW
+354 QRDW

-379 TPAPLF
+379 TPAPLIPKE
-385 QKPVQAQPVIPA
+385 QPAPQMQQTPVPQPAGVTDIPQPAPMPQETPAAAESSAPAQVYAAPQPAPVQPAPPVIPA
-397 ENAPIS
+397 
-403 ENKPPVSVQT
+403 
-413 KPEPIAVPK
+413 
-422 PAAPQPVVTAA
+422 
-433 PQPSAIS
+433 
-440 EALKAFPSLTA
+440 ALRAFPDLTA
-451 QAPVP
+451 QPAPS
-456 PPPAEPPVM
+456 PAPAPSS
-465 EPEAAEPIAAGAAPE
+465 AASEL
-480 PEKTA
+480 
-485 AVPIPDELPVAPEAR
+485 PDEPEAR
-500 NQVLSA
+500 NAALSA
-506 VRRASIKVV
+506 ISREPIRVI
-515 GELFNNYVLAEAGEQ
+515 GELFDNYVLAEAGEQ

-551 ECKDRQTLLKPVQVL
+551 ECRDRQALLTPVRVL
-566 LTADEISALQ
+566 LTADETSALR
-576 ELEDTLEKCG
+576 ENEETLAGCG
-586 FTFDFSNAPVVQMTG
+586 FTFDFSEAPVVQLTG

-622 RKHHA
+622 LRQQA

-642 CKAAIRAGDHN
+642 CKAAIRAGTHN
-653 TLEELQS
+653 TTEELQS

-666 ENDRIRHCPHGR
+666 ENEQIRHCPHGR

-695 IQN
+695 IQD

>member
-33 ENAIDSGAKRITA
+33 ENAIDAGAGRITA
-46 EMKRGGV
+46 EIKRGGV

-82 NTAEDLETIFTLG
+82 QKAEDLDSIFTLG

-103 ICAVSRTEVLTR
+103 ICAVARTEVLTR
-115 QAGAEM
+115 QPGAEL
-121 GVHYAIEGGE
+121 GVHYVLEGGE
-131 ETVCEQSG
+131 ETAYEQSG
-139 CPEGTTVIVRDLFYN
+139 CPEGTTMIVRDLFFN

-198 VTPGDGELFSA
+198 VTPGDGRLYSA
-209 IYAIFGKDF
+209 IHAIFGKDF

-223 PVQYSESENGGIK
+223 PVESAAQPENGIT
-236 VSGYVMK
+236 VEGYIMK
-243 PLYARANRSHQ
+243 PLYARPNRSHQ

-268 ITAIEEAYKT
+268 MNAVEEAYKT

-287 CVLTV
+287 CVLRIQV
-292 TLPPR
+292 SPR

-312 SDEKRVYNAVYFAVL
+312 SDERRIYQAVYTAVL
-327 GSLEQNHLIYEFRLP
+327 GALEQNHLVYEFRIP
-342 EDEKPAAVQQRA
+342 QSEPVQQTSAPAQAPAASSAPAAPAASAEPVMSAAQVQKARMLAQ
-354 VQQQIEAPKKPHRDW
+354 VYTPQKPKTDW
-369 FAPVAGTDDN
+369 FAPLPGQDSN

-385 QKPVQAQPVIPA
+385 QKPAA
-397 ENAPIS
+397 
-403 ENKPPVSVQT
+403 
-413 KPEPIAVPK
+413 PEPVQE
-422 PAAPQPVVTAA
+422 AAAETKLPE
-433 PQPSAIS
+433 PSAS
-440 EALKAFPSLTA
+440 AASGALKAFPALTA
-451 QAPVP
+451 QPKAPAAPPPVP
-456 PPPAEPPVM
+456 VPAASAP
-465 EPEAAEPIAAGAAPE
+465 AASS
-480 PEKTA
+480 
-485 AVPIPDELPVAPEAR
+485 ELPEEPEAR
-500 NQVLSA
+500 NAAISA
-506 VRRASIKVV
+506 VQREKIQVI
-515 GELFNNYVLAEAGEQ
+515 GELFDLYVLAQAGEQ

-551 ECKDRQTLLKPVQVL
+551 ECRDRQTLLTPVRVL
-566 LTADEISALQ
+566 LTADEVTALQ
-576 ELEDTLEKCG
+576 EQAEALEGCG
-586 FTFDFSNAPVVQMTG
+586 FSFDFSEAPVVQMTG

-614 AADLAANC
+614 ASDLAVNC
-622 RKHHA
+622 ARNHS

-642 CKAAIRAGDHN
+642 CKAAIKAGTRN
-653 TLEELQS
+653 TKEELQS

-666 ENDRIRHCPHGR
+666 TNEQIRHCPHGR

-695 IQN
+695 IQD

>member
-33 ENAIDSGAKRITA
+33 ENAIDAGAKRITA
-46 EMKRGGV
+46 ELKRGGV

-66 PDQVRTAFL
+66 PEQVRTAFL

-82 NTAEDLETIFTLG
+82 QTAEDLETIFTLG

-103 ICAVSRTEVLTR
+103 ICAVSRMEILTR
-115 QAGAEM
+115 QSGAEY
-121 GVHYAIEGGE
+121 GTHYMLEGGE
-131 ETVCEQSG
+131 ETVFEQSG
-139 CPEGTTVIVRDLFYN
+139 CPEGTTVVVRDLFYN

-187 FRLIRENKTEF
+187 SRLIRENKTEF

-223 PVQYSESENGGIK
+223 PVKYQEQENGGIS
-236 VSGYVMK
+236 VDGYVMK
-243 PLYARANRSHQ
+243 PLYSRPNRAHQ

-268 ITAIEEAYKT
+268 ISAIEEAYKT

-287 CVLTV
+287 CVLMV
-292 TLPPR
+292 RVSPR

-312 SDEKRVYNAVYFAVL
+312 SDEKRIYNAVYFAVL
-327 GSLEQNHLIYEFRLP
+327 SALEQNHLVYEFQLP
-342 EDEKPAAVQQRA
+342 QPEQPQSAAGIPAPPVTPKITPQIYTPQRP
-354 VQQQIEAPKKPHRDW
+354 QRDW
-369 FAPVAGTDDN
+369 HAPVAGTDDN

-385 QKPVQAQPVIPA
+385 AKPAAVPQTQQSVPDMPQPVQPAVNVQPVQPLPQEIPAEHAVSAPVPEPPAPPVIP
-397 ENAPIS
+397 
-403 ENKPPVSVQT
+403 
-413 KPEPIAVPK
+413 
-422 PAAPQPVVTAA
+422 
-433 PQPSAIS
+433 
-440 EALKAFPSLTA
+440 EALKAFPDLIA
-451 QAPVP
+451 QPAAPVRP
-456 PPPAEPPVM
+456 MPAEVPAVPQ
-465 EPEAAEPIAAGAAPE
+465 ETAAAAPS
-480 PEKTA
+480 
-485 AVPIPDELPVAPEAR
+485 VLPDEPEAR
-500 NQVLSA
+500 NAAISA
-506 VRRASIKVV
+506 IQREKITVI
-515 GELFNNYVLAEAGEQ
+515 GELFDNYVLAEAGEQ

-551 ECKDRQTLLKPVQVL
+551 ECRDRQTLLTPVRVL

-576 ELEDTLEKCG
+576 EMEETLLGCG
-586 FTFDFSNAPVVQMTG
+586 FTFDFSEAPVVLLTG

-622 RKHHA
+622 ARHQS
-627 QPDLHLLDDMFHDLA
+627 QPDLHLLDDIA
-642 CKAAIRAGDHN
+642 CKAAIRAGTHN
-653 TLEELQS
+653 TKEELQS

-666 ENDRIRHCPHGR
+666 ENEQIRHCPHGR

-695 IQN
+695 IQD

>member
-33 ENAIDSGAKRITA
+33 ENAIDAGAKRITA
-46 EMKRGGV
+46 ELKRGGV

-66 PDQVRTAFL
+66 PEQVKTAFL

-82 NTAEDLETIFTLG
+82 QTAEDLETIFTLG

-103 ICAVSRTEVLTR
+103 ICAVSRMEILTR
-115 QAGAEM
+115 QKGAEY
-121 GVHYAIEGGE
+121 GTHYALDGGE
-131 ETVCEQSG
+131 ETAFEQSG
-139 CPEGTTVIVRDLFYN
+139 CPEGTTVVVRDLFYN

-209 IYAIFGKDF
+209 VYAIFGKDF

-223 PVQYSESENGGIK
+223 PVRYQEQENGG
-236 VSGYVMK
+236 VSVEGYVMK
-243 PLYARANRSHQ
+243 PLFARPNRAHQ

-268 ITAIEEAYKT
+268 ISAIEEAYKT

-287 CVLTV
+287 CVLMLRV
-292 TLPPR
+292 SPR

-312 SDEKRVYNAVYFAVL
+312 SDEKRIYNAVYFAVL
-327 GSLEQNHLIYEFRLP
+327 GALEQNHLVYEFQLP
-342 EDEKPAAVQQRA
+342 QQEQPRSSVSGAPAPPAQPKITPQIFTPQRP
-354 VQQQIEAPKKPHRDW
+354 QRDW
-369 FAPVAGTDDN
+369 FAPVAGSDDN

-385 QKPVQAQPVIPA
+385 AKQAVQGSDRQPGRAAEQPAETMPAAQPEQPVPAKPEKIPVP
-397 ENAPIS
+397 ER
-403 ENKPPVSVQT
+403 
-413 KPEPIAVPK
+413 KPEPAK
-422 PAAPQPVVTAA
+422 PV
-433 PQPSAIS
+433 IS
-440 EALKAFPSLTA
+440 EALKAFPDLIA
-451 QAPVP
+451 Q
-456 PPPAEPPVM
+456 
-465 EPEAAEPIAAGAAPE
+465 
-480 PEKTA
+480 A
-485 AVPIPDELPVAPEAR
+485 AVPVRPAPAVPPQPESAAPSVLPDEPEAR
-500 NQVLSA
+500 NAAISA
-506 VRRASIKVV
+506 VQREKITVI
-515 GELFNNYVLAEAGEQ
+515 GELFENYVLAEAGEQ

-551 ECKDRQTLLKPVQVL
+551 ECRDRQTLLTPVRVL

-576 ELEDTLEKCG
+576 EMEDTLLGCG
-586 FTFDFSNAPVVQMTG
+586 FTFDFSESPVVQLTG

-614 AADLAANC
+614 ASDLAANC
-622 RKHHA
+622 AKHQA

-642 CKAAIRAGDHN
+642 CKAAIRAGTHN
-653 TLEELQS
+653 TREELQS

-666 ENDRIRHCPHGR
+666 ENERIRHCPHGR
-678 PVMFLLSKYQ
+678 PVLFLLSKYQ
-688 IEKQFKR
+688 IEKQFRR
-695 IQN
+695 IQD

>member
-1 MPEIHVLPKDIAE
+1 MPEIHVLPKDISE

-33 ENAIDSGAKRITA
+33 ENAVDAGAKRITA
-46 EMKRGGV
+46 EIKRGGV

-66 PDQVRTAFL
+66 PEQVRTAFL

-82 NTAEDLETIFTLG
+82 RQAEDLETIFTLG

-103 ICAVSRTEVLTR
+103 ICAVSRMEILTR
-115 QAGAEM
+115 QQGAEYGTHFAM
-121 GVHYAIEGGE
+121 EGGE
-131 ETVCEQSG
+131 ETVFEQSG
-139 CPEGTTVIVRDLFYN
+139 CPEGTTVVVRDLFYN

-172 ANIFQKIA
+172 ANIFQKLAI
-180 LSHPEIS
+180 SHPEIS

-198 VTPGDGELFSA
+198 VTPGDGQLYSA
-209 IYAIFGKDF
+209 IYAIFGRDF

-223 PVQYSESENGGIK
+223 PVQYAEESQGGIR
-236 VSGYVMK
+236 VEGYIMK
-243 PLYARANRSHQ
+243 PLYARPNRAHQ

-268 ITAIEEAYKT
+268 INAIEDAYKT

-292 TLPPR
+292 TVSPR

-312 SDEKRVYNAVYFAVL
+312 SDEKRIYNAVYFAVL
-327 GSLEQNHLIYEFRLP
+327 GALEQNHLIYEFRIPQP
-342 EDEKPAAVQQRA
+342 EQPAGQPPQPPQIRPQIVQPQRP
-354 VQQQIEAPKKPHRDW
+354 QRDW

-379 TPAPLF
+379 TPAPLIPKE
-385 QKPVQAQPVIPA
+385 QPAPQMQQTPVPQPAGVTDIPQPAPMPQETPAAAESSAPAQVYAAPQPAPVQPAPPVIPA
-397 ENAPIS
+397 
-403 ENKPPVSVQT
+403 
-413 KPEPIAVPK
+413 
-422 PAAPQPVVTAA
+422 
-433 PQPSAIS
+433 
-440 EALKAFPSLTA
+440 ALRAFPDLTA
-451 QAPVP
+451 QPAPS
-456 PPPAEPPVM
+456 PAPAPSS
-465 EPEAAEPIAAGAAPE
+465 AASEL
-480 PEKTA
+480 
-485 AVPIPDELPVAPEAR
+485 PDEPEAR
-500 NQVLSA
+500 NAALSA
-506 VRRASIKVV
+506 ISREPIRVI
-515 GELFNNYVLAEAGEQ
+515 GELFDNYVLAEAGEQ

-551 ECKDRQTLLKPVQVL
+551 ECRDRQALLTPVRVL
-566 LTADEISALQ
+566 LTADETSALR
-576 ELEDTLEKCG
+576 ENEETLAGCG
-586 FTFDFSNAPVVQMTG
+586 FTFDFSEAPVVQLTG

-622 RKHHA
+622 VKQQA

-642 CKAAIRAGDHN
+642 CKAAIRAGTHN
-653 TLEELQS
+653 TTEELQS

-666 ENDRIRHCPHGR
+666 ENEQIRHCPHGR

-695 IQN
+695 IQD